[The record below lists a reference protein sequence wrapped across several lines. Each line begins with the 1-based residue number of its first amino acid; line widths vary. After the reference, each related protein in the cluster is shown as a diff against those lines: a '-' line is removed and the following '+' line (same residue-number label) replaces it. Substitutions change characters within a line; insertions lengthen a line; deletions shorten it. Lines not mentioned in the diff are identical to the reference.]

1 MRTGQR
7 DLNNKPVKRRLSIS
21 YEELETLKKSIK
33 VSVLNELRTEMEC
46 SSDLDSLKDL
56 VLSDIRAELMG
67 VQNPASLKA
76 SILNELRMELNQAP
90 VNNVGA
96 AENKL
101 KELAGIQAGLVK
113 ELLDQKTVVRMLE
126 ADVEKLTRKL
136 EELQNSTPAAAPAVS
151 LSVLEDPLDLPPLSK
166 KPKQKPEFRKEIP
179 SSRARI
185 EVREVPAPLPG
196 TNARVRLKVREVE
209 PEELDEEEVE
219 EIKCEYIIAD
229 SGELKR
235 QKVARTAQR
244 SRENNECEYIIAEK
258 HFRQVDRNET
268 VVARDDEDAELIT
281 CEREVP
287 KAQ

>member
-67 VQNPASLKA
+67 IPNPASLKA
-76 SILNELRMELNQAP
+76 SILSELRMELNQAP
-90 VNNVGA
+90 VRDIGE
-96 AENKL
+96 AEKKL
-101 KELAGIQAGLVK
+101 KELAGIQDGLVK
-113 ELLDQKTVVRMLE
+113 ELLDQKTVVRKLE
-126 ADVEKLTRKL
+126 AEVEKLSKKL
-136 EELQNSTPAAAPAVS
+136 EELQNSTPAAPSVS

-166 KPKQKPEFRKEIP
+166 KPKQKLEPRKEIP
-179 SSRARI
+179 SPRARI
-185 EVREVPAPLPG
+185 DVREVPAPLPG

-235 QKVARTAQR
+235 QKVAKMAQR
-244 SRENNECEYIIAEK
+244 PKQNNDCEYIIAEK
-258 HFRQVDRNET
+258 PVRQVERNET
-268 VVARDDEDAELIT
+268 VVARDDEDVEIIT
-281 CEREVP
+281 CERKVP

>member
-7 DLNNKPVKRRLSIS
+7 DLNNKPLKRRLSIS

-56 VLSDIRAELMG
+56 ILSDIRTELMG
-67 VQNPASLKA
+67 MPSPASLKA
-76 SILNELRMELNQAP
+76 SVLNELRMELNHAP
-90 VNNVGA
+90 VHERGA

-101 KELAGIQAGLVK
+101 KELAGIQDGLVK
-113 ELLDQKTVVRMLE
+113 ELLDQKSVVRRLE
-126 ADVEKLTRKL
+126 ADVEKLSRKL
-136 EELQNSTPAAAPAVS
+136 EELQNSTPDVAPSVS
-151 LSVLEDPLDLPPLSK
+151 LSMLEDPLDLPPLSK
-166 KPKQKPEFRKEIP
+166 KPKQKPEPRKEIP
-179 SSRARI
+179 SPRARI

-235 QKVARTAQR
+235 QKVARTVQR
-244 SRENNECEYIIAEK
+244 SRENNDCEYIIAEK
-258 HFRQVDRNET
+258 SVTHIERNET
-268 VVARDDEDAELIT
+268 VVARDDEDAEIIT
-281 CEREVP
+281 CER
-287 KAQ
+287 

>member
-56 VLSDIRAELMG
+56 VLSEIRAELMG
-67 VQNPASLKA
+67 IPNPASLKA
-76 SILNELRMELNQAP
+76 SILNELRPELNRASA
-90 VNNVGA
+90 NNIG
-96 AENKL
+96 ETEKKL
-101 KELAGIQAGLVK
+101 KELAGIQDGLVK
-113 ELLDQKTVVRMLE
+113 ELLDQKTVVRKLE
-126 ADVEKLTRKL
+126 AEVEKLSGKL
-136 EELQNSTPAAAPAVS
+136 EELQNSTPAVAPSVS

-166 KPKQKPEFRKEIP
+166 KPRQKPEPRKEIP

-196 TNARVRLKVREVE
+196 TNARVKLKVREVE
-209 PEELDEEEVE
+209 PEELDEKEVE

-258 HFRQVDRNET
+258 PVRKVERNET
-268 VVARDDEDAELIT
+268 VVARDDEDVEIIT
-281 CEREVP
+281 CER
-287 KAQ
+287 

>member
-7 DLNNKPVKRRLSIS
+7 DLNNKPLKRRLSIS

-56 VLSDIRAELMG
+56 ILSDIRTELMG
-67 VQNPASLKA
+67 MPSPASLKA
-76 SILNELRMELNQAP
+76 SVLNELRMELNRAP
-90 VNNVGA
+90 VHEVGA
-96 AENKL
+96 AEYKL
-101 KELAGIQAGLVK
+101 KELAGIQDGLVK
-113 ELLDQKTVVRMLE
+113 ELLDQKSVVRRLE
-126 ADVEKLTRKL
+126 ADVETLSRKL
-136 EELQNSTPAAAPAVS
+136 EELRNSTPAAPAAPAVS
-151 LSVLEDPLDLPPLSK
+151 LSMLEDPLDFPPLSK
-166 KPKQKPEFRKEIP
+166 KPKQKPEPRKEIP

-235 QKVARTAQR
+235 QKVARTVQR
-244 SRENNECEYIIAEK
+244 SRENNDCEYIIAEK
-258 HFRQVDRNET
+258 SVTHIERNET
-268 VVARDDEDAELIT
+268 VVARDDEDAEIIT
-281 CEREVP
+281 CER
-287 KAQ
+287 

>member
-7 DLNNKPVKRRLSIS
+7 DLNNKPLKRRLSIS

-56 VLSDIRAELMG
+56 ILSDIRTELMG
-67 VQNPASLKA
+67 MPSPASLKA
-76 SILNELRMELNQAP
+76 SVLNELRMELNHAP
-90 VNNVGA
+90 VHERGA

-101 KELAGIQAGLVK
+101 KELAGIQDGLVK
-113 ELLDQKTVVRMLE
+113 ELLDQKSVVRRLE
-126 ADVEKLTRKL
+126 ADVEKLSRKL
-136 EELQNSTPAAAPAVS
+136 EELQNSTPDVAPSVS
-151 LSVLEDPLDLPPLSK
+151 LSMLEDPLDLPPLSK
-166 KPKQKPEFRKEIP
+166 KPKQKPEPRKEIP
-179 SSRARI
+179 SPRARI

-209 PEELDEEEVE
+209 PEELDEEDVE

-235 QKVARTAQR
+235 QKVARNVQR
-244 SRENNECEYIIAEK
+244 SRENNDCEYIIAEK
-258 HFRQVDRNET
+258 SVTHIERNET
-268 VVARDDEDAELIT
+268 VVARDDEDAEIIT
-281 CEREVP
+281 CER
-287 KAQ
+287 

>member
-7 DLNNKPVKRRLSIS
+7 DLNNKPIKRRLSIS

-33 VSVLNELRTEMEC
+33 VSVLNELRTEMEG

-56 VLSDIRAELMG
+56 VLSEIRAELMG
-67 VQNPASLKA
+67 IPNPASLKA
-76 SILNELRMELNQAP
+76 SILNELHMELNQAS
-90 VNNVGA
+90 GHDIREA
-96 AENKL
+96 DKKL
-101 KELAGIQAGLVK
+101 KELAGIQDGLVK
-113 ELLDQKTVVRMLE
+113 ELLDQKTIVRKLE
-126 ADVEKLTRKL
+126 ADVEKLSRKL
-136 EELQNSTPAAAPAVS
+136 EELQDSTSAAAPSVS

-166 KPKQKPEFRKEIP
+166 KPKQKPEPRKEIP

-196 TNARVRLKVREVE
+196 TNARVKLKVREVE

-258 HFRQVDRNET
+258 PVRKVERNET
-268 VVARDDEDAELIT
+268 VVARDDEDVEIIT
-281 CEREVP
+281 CER
-287 KAQ
+287 

>member
-56 VLSDIRAELMG
+56 VLSEIRAELMG
-67 VQNPASLKA
+67 IPNPASLKA
-76 SILNELRMELNQAP
+76 SILNELRPELNRASA
-90 VNNVGA
+90 NNIG
-96 AENKL
+96 ETEKKL
-101 KELAGIQAGLVK
+101 KELAGIQDGLVK
-113 ELLDQKTVVRMLE
+113 ELLDQKTVVRKLE
-126 ADVEKLTRKL
+126 AEVETLSGKL
-136 EELQNSTPAAAPAVS
+136 EELQNSTPAVAPSVS

-166 KPKQKPEFRKEIP
+166 KPRQKPEPRKEIP

-196 TNARVRLKVREVE
+196 TNARVKLKVREVE
-209 PEELDEEEVE
+209 PEELDEKEVE

-244 SRENNECEYIIAEK
+244 SRENSECEYIIAEK
-258 HFRQVDRNET
+258 PVRQVERNET
-268 VVARDDEDAELIT
+268 VVARDDEDVEIIT
-281 CEREVP
+281 CER
-287 KAQ
+287 